1 MSRSN
6 ASAPGGKAP
15 ALPRH
20 KSQSAEQNAADAA
33 LRETGIRVMGGAP
46 WGTHICI
53 FYETK
58 EDLIETAAAYFE
70 AGLRGNEFC
79 VWAISD
85 PITETHAKHALRLAI
100 SDFDRHLAAGQ
111 IELLQG
117 TEWYLKGDQFDLQ
130 RLTGGWNEKLRGAL
144 AKGYDGMRVSG
155 NAFWIA
161 TNHWKAFCEYEQ
173 ELDRSLAGQKMI
185 VLCTYS
191 LQASR
196 AVDVLDVARAH
207 QCSTARRNG
216 QWEFLETPD
225 LRQAK
230 EEIKK
235 LNRALD
241 ILSKPFVGHDSLTPR
256 ERVALAQIVR
266 GASSKEAAR
275 TLGISPRTVEFH
287 RANVMQKLGA
297 KNSADLVRRVL
308 GE

>member
-15 ALPRH
+15 ALLRH

-79 VWAISD
+79 YGRSRTRSPRRMQSMHCASPFPISTD
-85 PITETHAKHALRLAI
+85 IWRPDRSSCCRVPNGI
-100 SDFDRHLAAGQ
+100 SKEINSICR
-111 IELLQG
+111 E
-117 TEWYLKGDQFDLQ
+117 
-130 RLTGGWNEKLRGAL
+130 LTGGWNEKLRGAL

-241 ILSKPFVGHDSLTPR
+241 ILSKPFVGRDSLTPR